1 MPKVSLYHVKKKQ
14 DILLLTGDVQP
25 LDEKDCYDFCEKLI
39 DLCEEYK
46 CKNLITLGGIGLPRI
61 PKKIKTYVTGS
72 DKKYIKEFVSKNLND
87 QIFGVVG
94 PIVGVTG
101 LLIGLGSKRKMKG
114 VSLLAQTYGHPNYLG
129 IKGSKALLDIL
140 NKKLILGLD
149 LKKLDKEIKE
159 LEKEIEDEDVEIV
172 EEDTNL
178 MFNPRETR
186 YIG

>member
-1 MPKVSLYHVKKKQ
+1 MRLKIRAELKNIKTLRMIVRMVKQ
-14 DILLLTGDVQP
+14 I
-25 LDEKDCYDFCEKLI
+25 I
-39 DLCEEYK
+39 
-46 CKNLITLGGIGLPRI
+46 I
-61 PKKIKTYVTGS
+61 KIKKFT
-72 DKKYIKEFVSKNLND
+72 N
-87 QIFGVVG
+87 
-94 PIVGVTG
+94 
-101 LLIGLGSKRKMKG
+101 GLGSKRKMKG